1 MNSKWDRFPI
11 DNHVDLQLLLPPS
24 TFYNKISLLETPVRL
39 QGSALDV
46 FWKAK
51 DNLQKQICK

>member
-1 MNSKWDRFPI
+1 
-11 DNHVDLQLLLPPS
+11 
-24 TFYNKISLLETPVRL
+24 LETPVRL
-39 QGSALDV
+39 QGSALHV